1 MSFFQNIKEKISWD
15 WFWRIILL
23 LLVILSIVGAF
34 YANKFVRRLVATTET
49 FSLPGDP
56 VIAESEGDEGD
67 QDDDDVEGEDDPVE
81 TLSAPEANLPDPDPW
96 DGTSRVNIL
105 VMGLDLRDEE
115 NADAAP
121 RSDTM
126 ILLTMD
132 PLNNTAAAI
141 AIPRDMWVAV
151 PGFGYYKI
159 NTAFRFGE
167 LYNIPGGGPELASQT
182 VEEFLGVPVHF
193 YVQIDF
199 QAFVDFIDHI
209 HGLRMTFDEPYTIDR
224 RGKWNTVT
232 LEPGTYALDG
242 EYVLAYARDRKSEGD
257 DFDRSSRQMEVILL
271 IRERILE
278 FDMLP
283 MLVLNAPAIYE
294 DLSSGIRTNMSLNQ
308 VIQLAWKARE
318 IPRGN
323 IEMIVI
329 GPEHVNFG
337 KSPDGLEIL
346 RPIPD
351 KIRLLRDEVFESE
364 GVLAPTEEEDL
375 LTMVQEENARVKLLN
390 ASYQPDLAEITAA
403 WLRDNGFNVT
413 ETGSTQSTPVSTVD
427 LQGTTPY
434 ALRWLVETFGMTTGH
449 IDYRY
454 APDAEADIVLIL
466 GDDWAYNNPMP

>member
-1 MSFFQNIKEKISWD
+1 MSFAQQEKEKFSWD
-15 WFWRIILL
+15 WFWRIFLILL
-23 LLVILSIVGAF
+23 IILSIVGAF
-34 YANKFVRRLVATTET
+34 YANKMVRRLVAGTEA

-56 VIAESEGDEGD
+56 VIAETKESDDEN
-67 QDDDDVEGEDDPVE
+67 VEGKGEPQVE
-81 TLSAPEANLPDPDPW
+81 TPSAQEAYLPDPDPW
-96 DGTSRVNIL
+96 DGTSRVNVL
-105 VMGLDLRDEE
+105 VMGLDLRDDEAGE
-115 NADAAP
+115 SAP

-182 VEEFLGVPVHF
+182 VEEFLGVPIHF
-193 YVQIDF
+193 YIQIDF

-278 FDMLP
+278 FDLLP
-283 MLVLNAPAIYE
+283 TLVMNAPAIYE
-294 DLSSGIRTNMSLNQ
+294 DLSTGIRTNMSLNQ
-308 VIQLAWKARE
+308 LIQLAWKAKE
-318 IPRGN
+318 IPISD
-323 IEMIVI
+323 IEMVVI
-329 GPEHVNFG
+329 GPEHISLG

-346 RPIPD
+346 MPIPD
-351 KIRLLRDEVFESE
+351 KIRLLRDEIFESE
-364 GVLAPTEEEDL
+364 GVLAPTAGTDL
-375 LTMVQEENARVKLLN
+375 LTLIKEENARVALLN
-390 ASYQPDLAEITAA
+390 ASYQPDLAETTAA
-403 WLRDNGFNVT
+403 WLRDIGFNVT
-413 ETGSTQSTPVSTVD
+413 ETGNTQSTTVSTVD

-434 ALRWLVETFGMTTGH
+434 ALRWLVETFGMTSGH

-454 APDAEADIVLIL
+454 TPDAEADIVLIL
-466 GDDWAYNNPMP
+466 GDDWASNNPMP